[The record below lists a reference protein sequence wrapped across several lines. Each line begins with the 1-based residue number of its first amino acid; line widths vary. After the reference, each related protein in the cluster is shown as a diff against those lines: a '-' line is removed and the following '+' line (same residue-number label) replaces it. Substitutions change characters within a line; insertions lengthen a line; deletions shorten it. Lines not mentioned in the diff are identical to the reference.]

1 MGGRKEGKRKKKGR
15 IWYGRWRRC
24 TEGQKIEQRCVAL
37 GIGNRGNQQKVPDV
51 KKARGSQDPMGI
63 TLAEIPNKSK
73 REPVEAIS
81 RG

>member
-1 MGGRKEGKRKKKGR
+1 MDVCSSDRWGTGGSHK
-15 IWYGRWRRC
+15 
-24 TEGQKIEQRCVAL
+24 
-37 GIGNRGNQQKVPDV
+37 KVPV
-51 KKARGSQDPMGI
+51 AREARGSQDPMGI